1 MRHGVI
7 TDLHTA
13 RSYLRAVVRQILPR
27 PWQRARAQ
35 VVVGVPAGA
44 SLLEQRAL
52 LEAVEE
58 AGISWAVAIEEPIAG
73 ALGCG
78 IDPLDRRVHMVVD
91 VGGGTAEASAFCFG
105 GVLASRSCRVGGGE
119 MTQAVIRHVRQHHH
133 LILGEIAAEEMTI
146 RSGAVSQDVEVVAHG
161 RDSDSGRP
169 RSVTVTGGELQ
180 AAIAPVV
187 DTLVSALAS
196 CVDDLPPQAID
207 DLAADGVVMFGGASH
222 VRGIEQALEK
232 VFGVPVKRAEN
243 PLTCVAEGAARA
255 AQSQAVLTAY
265 GRG

>member
-1 MRHGVI
+1 
-7 TDLHTA
+7 
-13 RSYLRAVVRQILPR
+13 
-27 PWQRARAQ
+27 

-52 LEAVEE
+52 LEAIEE

-78 IDPLDRRVHMVVD
+78 IDPLERRVHMVVD

-119 MTQAVIRHVRQHHH
+119 MTQAVMRHVREHHH
-133 LILGEIAAEEMTI
+133 LILGESAAEKMTI

-169 RSVTVTGGELQ
+169 RSLTVMAGELQ

-187 DTLVSALAS
+187 DTLVRALAG
-196 CVDDLPPQAID
+196 CVDDLPAQAID
-207 DLAADGVVMFGGASH
+207 DLAADGVVMFGGASL
-222 VRGIEQALEK
+222 VRGIEQGLEK
-232 VFGVPVKRAEN
+232 VFGVPVKGAEN

-255 AQSQAVLTAY
+255 ARSPAVLTAY